1 VKRAV
6 IIISLLLISITGVC
20 TMWLWHDMQN
30 QLNSPLNLDTQTD
43 FIIKPGTGLKTIA
56 NDLKTMG
63 LMNQPY
69 YLLFEARRQGKEGR
83 IKAGEYEIIPGTTPL
98 QLLDQFVA
106 GKVKQHTLTL
116 IEGWSFTQVI
126 EAIRNHPVLEQ
137 TPDLTDG
144 ETVMTTLQKPE
155 VSPEGQFFPDTYHF
169 PKGTSDIQFLQ
180 RAYDKMQ
187 HVLAEEWEQRSD
199 NLPYQSPYEAL
210 IMASLIEKE
219 TGLPEE
225 RGDIAGVFVRRTQK
239 GMRLQTDPTVIYAM
253 GDQYDGRLL
262 RKDLTIDSPYNTY
275 VYAGLPPT
283 PIALTSRES
292 LHAALHPKE
301 GKTLYFV
308 SRGDGSH
315 HFSETLEEHNRA
327 VAKYILG
334 KQKNEKE

>member
-1 VKRAV
+1 
-6 IIISLLLISITGVC
+6 
-20 TMWLWHDMQN
+20 MWLWHDMQT
-30 QLNSPLNLDTQTD
+30 QLNSPVKLDVKTD

-56 NDLKTMG
+56 NDLKAMG
-63 LMNQPY
+63 LMKQSY
-69 YLLFEARRQGKEGR
+69 YLLFEARRQDKEGK

-98 QLLDQFVA
+98 QLLDLFVA

-116 IEGWSFTQVI
+116 IEGWSFAQVM
-126 EAIRNHPVLEQ
+126 ESIRNHPVLEK

-144 ETVMTTLQKPE
+144 ESVMAALLKPE

-169 PKGTSDIQFLQ
+169 PRGTTDLQFLQ

-187 HVLAEEWEQRSD
+187 QVLAEEWEQRSD

-225 RGDIAGVFVRRTQK
+225 RGDVAGVFVRRLQM

-262 RKDLTIDSPYNTY
+262 RKDLIIDSPYNTY

-283 PIALTSRES
+283 PIALSGRES
-292 LHAALHPKE
+292 LHAALHPKD

-308 SRGDGSH
+308 AKGDGSH

-334 KQKNEKE
+334 KQNNEKE

>member
-1 VKRAV
+1 
-6 IIISLLLISITGVC
+6 
-20 TMWLWHDMQN
+20 MWLWHDMQN

-169 PKGTSDIQFLQ
+169 PIGTSDIQFLQ

-225 RGDIAGVFVRRTQK
+225 RGDIAGVFVRRMQK

-283 PIALTSRES
+283 PIALTGSES

>member
-1 VKRAV
+1 
-6 IIISLLLISITGVC
+6 
-20 TMWLWHDMQN
+20 MWLWHDMQN

-225 RGDIAGVFVRRTQK
+225 RGDIAGVFVRRMQK

-283 PIALTSRES
+283 PIALTGSES